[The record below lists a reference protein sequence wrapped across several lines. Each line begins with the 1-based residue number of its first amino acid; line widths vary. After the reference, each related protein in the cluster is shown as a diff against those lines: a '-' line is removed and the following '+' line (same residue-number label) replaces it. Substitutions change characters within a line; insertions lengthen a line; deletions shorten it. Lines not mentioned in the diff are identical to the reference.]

1 MSANAQEPPRA
12 AGSASPA
19 LPDFEDERVREL
31 AESLGLTRSSLE
43 RLQELRDE
51 VHETLTEE
59 FNIVASDLGQL
70 RRILSDA
77 AEKLSGTF
85 RVVTA
90 NSDELRRTI
99 GRMDEMTCEQA
110 LPRIREIAADMAST
124 TGQTVQSLQFEDMA
138 TQLLQHV
145 DRKLE
150 VLARFSKEMA
160 IINPTTEHV
169 PPLLKTD
176 QLDQLFERLQNY
188 RNELTVSARKVVQQ
202 TSLDSGDIEL
212 F

>member
-138 TQLLQHV
+138 NQLLQHV
-145 DRKLE
+145 DKRIAWLDNF
-150 VLARFSKEMA
+150 ARDAS
-160 IINPTTEHV
+160 
-169 PPLLKTD
+169 LLKTAVRD
-176 QLDQLFERLQNY
+176 DMVGMSYPEFLAVEERLA
-188 RNELTVSARKVVQQ
+188 ELRMQLGQWDRKVVQQ
-202 TSLDSGDIEL
+202 QSLDEGDIEL